1 MPSGYDDRK
10 RRDEQARRQRIMDGE
25 WLEDAYQYLLERL
38 GSKRAK
44 QAWGGMQMVDISTN
58 VLREDAESKST
69 LYDRP
74 PRVRCI
80 VDGAEVESASQLMA
94 QLLDG
99 AQWAT
104 LMQDVLAQTIA
115 INDFCIR
122 YEVRATDQGLQLELY
137 PTSPA
142 RIASADPLADNPRQ
156 PGLVREMWRLP
167 DDSEGYRVWTDELT
181 YLEHSD
187 GSVVEGSAEPHQQGA
202 CPWVLYHIHGRPQ
215 LWLPYFRA
223 EVVHSTYS
231 LAMAYTFLNHN
242 LFEASWSQR
251 YCINLAPM
259 GADTQASLDGTA
271 AQVIEADPTSVLQL
285 EQLDESKPG
294 SAGQWR
300 PGADPD
306 VMGRAVARLHGRAT
320 LSAGGSD
327 LAVYRKSGNAESA
340 YAMAITRE
348 MQREAQ
354 VAMAPRMLPSDRML
368 LERVALAC
376 NLALPGVFP
385 TGADWRVRYFALPPS
400 GEELDR
406 LQRAVDLGALSV
418 ADLRL
423 AIDPFLSAEEL
434 AADATLVPE

>member
-1 MPSGYDDRK
+1 MPSRYDDVK

-25 WLEDAYQYLLERL
+25 WLEDAYRYLLERL
-38 GSKRAK
+38 GSKRAQ
-44 QAWGGMQMVDISTN
+44 QAWGGQQMVDISTN
-58 VLREDAESKST
+58 VLREDAESKAT

-74 PRVRCI
+74 PRVRCL
-80 VDGAEVESASQLMA
+80 VDGQEVESASQLMA

-104 LMQDVLAQTIA
+104 LMQDVLAQTIGV
-115 INDFCIR
+115 NDFCIR
-122 YEVRATDQGLQLELY
+122 YMVRATDQGLQLELY

-142 RIASADPLADNPRQ
+142 RVASAEALPNNPRQ
-156 PGLVREMWRLP
+156 PGMVREVWRLP
-167 DDSEGYRVWTDELT
+167 DDSEGYRVWTADST
-181 YLEHSD
+181 YLERPD
-187 GSVVEGSAEPHQQGA
+187 GSIVEGTAEAHNQGA

-215 LWLPYFRA
+215 LWLPYLRS

-251 YCINLAPM
+251 FTVNLAPM

-285 EQLDESKPG
+285 EQVDESKPG
-294 SAGQWR
+294 SAGQWK

-354 VAMAPRMLPSDRML
+354 TAMAPRMLPSDRL
-368 LERVALAC
+368 LMQRVALAA
-376 NLALPGVFP
+376 NLAIPGVFP
-385 TGADWRVRYFALPPS
+385 IGAEWRVRYFALPPS
-400 GEELDR
+400 NEELDR
-406 LQRAVDLGALSV
+406 LAKAVELGALSM
-418 ADLRL
+418 ADLQL

-434 AADATLVPE
+434 AANAAVVSE